1 MATHQTPTTG
11 RSAASLTDRYVHAA
25 TRGLPDSQRD
35 DVADELRASI
45 GDRAEALRHTEGLDA
60 ERAEYVALEELGDP
74 ARLAAGYS
82 GRALQLIGPELYPAY
97 VRVLR
102 SVLLAAVPTVAV
114 VIAIIA
120 ALDGGS
126 VGSIVGETVWIAAT
140 VALHVCFWVTLAFA
154 LTERGVSTG
163 DRGSLGV
170 EWTPDRLPELPRER
184 SGSLVELVSTLVWL
198 GLVGGAVVWQQFRSP
213 VGDHEPVLDPD
224 LWSFWLPLILAL
236 IVVEA
241 AFEVVKYR
249 AAAWSPT
256 LATVNVGLGALFAA
270 PFVYLAAEGRLLNPA
285 AVAEIQAQWPG
296 FDPDTMHS
304 AVIVVAVAIWLWDG
318 IEGWVRTRAAVS
330 AARIISLP

>member
-1 MATHQTPTTG
+1 MATHQTTTTG

-45 GDRAEALRHTEGLDA
+45 GDRAEALQHAEGLDA

-126 VGSIVGETVWIAAT
+126 AGSILGETLWIAAT
-140 VALHVCFWVTLAFA
+140 VALHVCFWITLAFA
-154 LTERGVSTG
+154 LTERGVAAG
-163 DRGSLGV
+163 DVRGSLGV
-170 EWTPDRLPELPRER
+170 QWAPDQLPDLPRER
-184 SGSLVELVSTLVWL
+184 SGSLLEMVSTLVWL
-198 GLVGGAVVWQQFRSP
+198 GLLAGAVVWQQFRSP
-213 VGDHEPVLDPD
+213 LGDHEPVLDPD

-236 IVVEA
+236 ILVEA

-249 AAAWSPT
+249 AAGWSPT

-270 PFVYLAAEGRLLNPA
+270 PLVYLAAEDRLLNPA
-285 AVAEIQAQWPG
+285 AVAEVQAEWSG
-296 FDPDTMHS
+296 FDPETLN
-304 AVIVVAVAIWLWDG
+304 AAIIVVTLAIWVWDG
-318 IEGWVRTRAAVS
+318 VDGWLKTRAAS
-330 AARIISLP
+330 AAA